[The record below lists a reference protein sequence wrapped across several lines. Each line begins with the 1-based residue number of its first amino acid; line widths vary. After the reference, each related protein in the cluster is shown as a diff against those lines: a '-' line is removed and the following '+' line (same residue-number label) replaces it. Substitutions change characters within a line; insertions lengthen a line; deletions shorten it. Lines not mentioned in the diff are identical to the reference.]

1 MSAWIQP
8 ATRIPLT
15 DVGAA
20 QRRISPTFCDVFRLP
35 SVMDSNVTSQP
46 AFRSRSGF
54 GQELDRITL
63 ERARRGDMD
72 ACAAIYRR
80 FGTACYNLA
89 LRILGERAAAE
100 DVVQEVFLKMMNTL
114 SGFRGDAPF
123 GVWLKRMTA
132 NATIDALRAGQRFAD
147 EDPETVFASM
157 ASRAADADAQVDA
170 WTLLMRLPPRARA
183 VLVLHELEGYTHKEL
198 SELFGQSESYSKSI
212 LARALKRLSDAG
224 DAAKT
229 EGELACASHL

>member
-1 MSAWIQP
+1 M
-8 ATRIPLT
+8 
-15 DVGAA
+15 
-20 QRRISPTFCDVFRLP
+20 
-35 SVMDSNVTSQP
+35 TSQP
-46 AFRSRSGF
+46 DPRSRSGF

-63 ERARRGDMD
+63 ERARRGDTD

-80 FGTACYNLA
+80 YGTACYNLA

-132 NATIDALRAGQRFAD
+132 NATIDALRASQRFAA

-157 ASRAADADAQVDA
+157 VSRGADADQRVDA
-170 WTLLMRLPPRARA
+170 FSLLMRLPTRARA
-183 VLVLHELEGYTHKEL
+183 VLILHELEGYTHKEL

-212 LARALKRLSDAG
+212 LARALKKLGGAG
-224 DAAKT
+224 EPIKA
-229 EGELACASHL
+229 EGELATCASNL

>member
-1 MSAWIQP
+1 
-8 ATRIPLT
+8 
-15 DVGAA
+15 
-20 QRRISPTFCDVFRLP
+20 
-35 SVMDSNVTSQP
+35 VTSQP
-46 AFRSRSGF
+46 TLRSTSDFSRSGF

-80 FGTACYNLA
+80 YGTACFNLA

-100 DVVQEVFLKMMNTL
+100 DVVQEVFLKVMNTL
-114 SGFRGDAPF
+114 PGFRGDAPF

-132 NATIDALRAGQRFAD
+132 NATIDALRANQRFTD
-147 EDPETVFASM
+147 EDPEALFASM
-157 ASRAADADAQVDA
+157 ASRATQADARVDA
-170 WTLLMRLPPRARA
+170 WTLLMRLSPRARA

-212 LARALKRLSDAG
+212 LARALKKLVDPE
-224 DAAKT
+224 DT
-229 EGELACASHL
+229 PDNHGELAACASNL

>member
-1 MSAWIQP
+1 MTSE
-8 ATRIPLT
+8 
-15 DVGAA
+15 
-20 QRRISPTFCDVFRLP
+20 PTF
-35 SVMDSNVTSQP
+35 
-46 AFRSRSGF
+46 SRSGF

-80 FGTACYNLA
+80 FGTACFNLA

-100 DVVQEVFLKMMNTL
+100 DVVQEVFLKMINTL
-114 SGFRGDAPF
+114 PGFRGDAPF

-147 EDPETVFASM
+147 EDPEIVFASL
-157 ASRAADADAQVDA
+157 ASHAADADARVDA
-170 WTLLMRLPPRARA
+170 WSLLMRLPPRARA

-212 LARALKRLSDAG
+212 LARALKKLG
-224 DAAKT
+224 DTGEPVKT
-229 EGELACASHL
+229 EGGLAACAGNP

>member
-1 MSAWIQP
+1 
-8 ATRIPLT
+8 
-15 DVGAA
+15 
-20 QRRISPTFCDVFRLP
+20 
-35 SVMDSNVTSQP
+35 MDSNVTSQP
-46 AFRSRSGF
+46 AFSSRSGF

-63 ERARRGDMD
+63 ERARRGDME

-80 FGTACYNLA
+80 YGTACFNLA
-89 LRILGERAAAE
+89 LRILGDRAAAE
-100 DVVQEVFLKMMNTL
+100 DVVQEVFLKMINTL

-123 GVWLKRMTA
+123 GVWLKRMAA

-157 ASRAADADAQVDA
+157 ASRAPDADTQVDA

-212 LARALKRLSDAG
+212 LARALKRLG
-224 DAAKT
+224 DANEPVKA

>member
-1 MSAWIQP
+1 M
-8 ATRIPLT
+8 
-15 DVGAA
+15 
-20 QRRISPTFCDVFRLP
+20 
-35 SVMDSNVTSQP
+35 TSQP
-46 AFRSRSGF
+46 DPRSRSGF

-63 ERARRGDMD
+63 ERARRGDTD

-80 FGTACYNLA
+80 YGTACYNLA

-132 NATIDALRAGQRFAD
+132 NATIDALRASQRFAD

-157 ASRAADADAQVDA
+157 VSRGADADQRVDA
-170 WTLLMRLPPRARA
+170 FSLLMRLPSRARA
-183 VLVLHELEGYTHKEL
+183 VLILHELEGYTHKEL

-212 LARALKRLSDAG
+212 LARALKKLGGAG
-224 DAAKT
+224 EPIKA
-229 EGELACASHL
+229 EGELATCASNL

>member
-1 MSAWIQP
+1 MTSE
-8 ATRIPLT
+8 
-15 DVGAA
+15 
-20 QRRISPTFCDVFRLP
+20 PTF
-35 SVMDSNVTSQP
+35 
-46 AFRSRSGF
+46 SRSGF

-80 FGTACYNLA
+80 FGTACFNLA

-100 DVVQEVFLKMMNTL
+100 DVVQEVFLKMINTL
-114 SGFRGDAPF
+114 PGFRGDAPF

-147 EDPETVFASM
+147 EDPEIVFASL
-157 ASRAADADAQVDA
+157 ASQAADADARVDA
-170 WTLLMRLPPRARA
+170 WSLLMRLPPRARA

-212 LARALKRLSDAG
+212 LARALKKLGDAG
-224 DAAKT
+224 EPVKT
-229 EGELACASHL
+229 EGGLAACAGNL